1 MHYKSLISS
10 IDETHQTLQQ
20 SAVKAVNSHI
30 TLRNWLIGYYI
41 VEFEQNGED
50 RAQYGAKLLKEL
62 ANSLKI
68 KGLSAPELSRCRQ
81 FFNTYCLFIDFLIFL
96 PAYDKIKSKIN
107 SDKIL
112 GSLTQQ
118 FELEIL
124 GSVTQKSKKPI
135 RGSVSSELQQSEIK
149 EDETYYTQI
158 FTQISY
164 THFVEL
170 IKIKEPTK
178 RKFYELSIIKNTLSV
193 RELERQIATLTYE
206 RVGLSANADL
216 AFQELKN
223 KIVPETTDDAIK
235 SIYFFDFLNLPN
247 AHLVQESQ
255 LEEALINH
263 LEKFIIE
270 LGNGFC
276 FEARQKRILIDDEY
290 CFVDLVFYHRLLKC
304 HILIELKVDKFKH
317 EHLSQLNS
325 YVGYYNDQVKQID
338 DSPTIGILLCTEKG
352 NKMVEYALAGME
364 EKLFVSK
371 YLVQLPQKEQL
382 IQFIENELKNNEI
395 TQ

>member
-1 MHYKSLISS
+1 MNFTSLIYQ
-10 IDETHQTLQQ
+10 IDQTHQTLQQ
-20 SAVKAVNSHI
+20 NAVKAVNSHI

-50 RAQYGAKLLKEL
+50 RAKYGDKLIKEL
-62 ANSLKI
+62 AKSLKI
-68 KGLSAPELSRCRQ
+68 KGLGETNLKQCRL
-81 FFNTYCLFIDFLIFL
+81 FFQLYPQISQTVSDFLNNSPLKLKNIISQTSTDQFE
-96 PAYDKIKSKIN
+96 AINNGQIDKVKFDNIKSKN
-107 SDKIL
+107 
-112 GSLTQQ
+112 
-118 FELEIL
+118 EYY
-124 GSVTQKSKKPI
+124 
-135 RGSVSSELQQSEIK
+135 
-149 EDETYYTQI
+149 ETV
-158 FTQISY
+158 FKQISFS
-164 THFVEL
+164 HFIEL

-206 RVGLSANADL
+206 RVGLSENYEL
-216 AFQELKN
+216 AFSELQN
-223 KIVPETTDDAIK
+223 KVIPETTSDAIK

-247 AHLVQESQ
+247 AHLIQENQ

-263 LEKFIIE
+263 LETFIIE

-276 FEARQKRILIDDEY
+276 FEGRQKRILIDDEHY
-290 CFVDLVFYHRLLKC
+290 FVDLVFYHRLLKC

-325 YVGYYNDQVKQID
+325 YVACYNDTIKQTD
-338 DSPTIGILLCTEKG
+338 DNPTIGILLCTEKG
-352 NKMVEYALAGME
+352 EKMIEYALAGME

-382 IQFIENELKNNEI
+382 IEFIENELKNR
-395 TQ
+395 